1 MWSMKRNR
9 KRSPGREK
17 AKNLL
22 TGPLAAVQAAGK
34 NTVARLRRSKRTTAP
49 VAPLPQTQVDDS
61 RGLDLWLIA
70 AVIGLLGLGMVLVFS
85 SSAVYAAHKYHSHF
99 FFLKRNLIYGVIG
112 LVALFVGWKLD
123 YSLYQRWTYP
133 LLIGCLLMLIGLA
146 LGLGTR
152 VDGAMRWYRFMGVS
166 FQPSELAKFALAAYL
181 AYSLA
186 KKRGSVRSF
195 SVGFLPTLGV
205 AGLLCV
211 LILRQPDL
219 GTAAVMGVVTL
230 LVLFVAGTKLSY
242 IVISLMIC
250 APIGYQLV
258 VGTPW
263 RLRRFLA
270 FLDPWAY
277 RQDAG
282 YQISESLISIGS
294 GGFFGLGVGDGKQ
307 KLFFLPA
314 SHTDFIFAIV
324 GEELG
329 LLGLSVVVLLFG
341 IIIAR
346 GVRAALGARDLFGTY
361 LALGITSTIGLQ
373 AILHMCVVLGLV
385 PTKGITLPL
394 MSYGGSAL
402 VTTLFS
408 LGVLLNIAA
417 RNPTPVRVKL
427 AQARSG
433 EAGNKRRAVKIQV
446 AEES

>member
-1 MWSMKRNR
+1 MLSKKRNR
-9 KRSPGREK
+9 KRSPGSGK
-17 AKNLL
+17 ARSLMASA
-22 TGPLAAVQAAGK
+22 LATARGAGQDAMK
-34 NTVARLRRSKRTTAP
+34 RLRPRKRTTAP
-49 VAPLPQTQVDDS
+49 VAPLPEQGDS
-61 RGLDLWLIA
+61 PRGLDLLLLTAI
-70 AVIGLLGLGMVLVFS
+70 ICLLGLGMVLVFS
-85 SSAVYAAHKYHSHF
+85 SSAVYASHKYHSHF
-99 FFLKRNLIYGVIG
+99 FFLKRNLIYGLIG
-112 LVALFVGWKLD
+112 LVGLYVGWKID
-123 YSLYQRWTYP
+123 YGFYQRWTYP
-133 LLIGCLLMLIGLA
+133 LLIGCLVLLVGLVA
-146 LGLGTR
+146 GMGTR
-152 VDGAMRWYRFMGVS
+152 VDGAMRWYRVFGVS
-166 FQPSELAKFALAAYL
+166 FQPSEVAKFALVVYL

-186 KKRGSVRSF
+186 KKREKVRSF
-195 SVGFLPTLGV
+195 SMGFLPHLCV
-205 AGLLCV
+205 AGLLCLLV
-211 LILRQPDL
+211 LKQPDL

-242 IVISLMIC
+242 IVISLMVC

-277 RQDAG
+277 RRDAG

-294 GGFFGLGVGDGKQ
+294 GGLFGLGVGDGKQ

-329 LLGLSVVVLLFG
+329 LVGLIGVVLLFAV
-341 IIIAR
+341 IVAC
-346 GVRAALGARDLFGTY
+346 GVRAALSARDLFGTY

-373 AILHMCVVLGLV
+373 AVLHMCVVLGLV

-417 RNPTPVRVKL
+417 RNPTPARVRL
-427 AQARSG
+427 AQTRTG
-433 EAGNKRRAVKIQV
+433 EVGNRKRAIKIQV
-446 AEES
+446 AEE